1 LNDLTENKADPNPFS
16 QFSKWY
22 NEILKSDIIEPN
34 AMVLATSSVN
44 GIPSVRTVL
53 LKNFDKYGFV
63 FYTNYESNKAKDL
76 LSNPYAEL
84 LFLWL
89 EQERQVRI
97 YGKVEKVSI
106 EESEEYFH
114 SRPESSQIGSWASR
128 QSSII
133 PGRKYLEQKYKE
145 YSEKFKNA
153 RIPLPS
159 FWGGFRLI
167 PEKFEFW
174 QARESRL
181 HDRIC
186 YKKKNN
192 DWEIVR
198 LSP

>member
-1 LNDLTENKADPNPFS
+1 MNDLTENKADPNPFS

-133 PGRKYLEQKYKE
+133 PGRKYLEQQYNE
-145 YSEKFKNA
+145 YSEKFKNTK
-153 RIPLPS
+153 IPLPS

-181 HDRIC
+181 HDRIY
-186 YKKKNN
+186 YKKKND
-192 DWEIVR
+192 DWEILR

>member
-1 LNDLTENKADPNPFS
+1 MNDLTENKADPNPFS

-145 YSEKFKNA
+145 YFEKFKNSI
-153 RIPLPS
+153 IPLPP

-167 PEKFEFW
+167 PDKFEFW